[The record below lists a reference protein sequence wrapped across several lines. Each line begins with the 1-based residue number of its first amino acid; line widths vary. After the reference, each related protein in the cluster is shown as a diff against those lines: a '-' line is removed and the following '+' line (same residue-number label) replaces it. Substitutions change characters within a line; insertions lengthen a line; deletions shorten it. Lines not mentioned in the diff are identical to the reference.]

1 MEEERGLTFLDICKI
16 ILKRI
21 WWVVGATALC
31 TLIAVLVTQFWY
43 NRNNR
48 VYTVGYELVYPDND
62 SGKYP
67 DNSLILASDFVSR
80 STVNAIK
87 DGDEKFKNV
96 DVDDMLNNDGI
107 SVTEQVT
114 RDTVGVLKRSYT
126 LTVKVKYFSSDKQAE
141 AFIRSVANYP
151 VTRINA
157 IVANTEHGLYFSV
170 YEGAGT
176 YEDKINAL
184 VSQKSYLQSK
194 YSSLSAYGNEVTVSG
209 AALGNI
215 FTKTQ
220 QDALLSQIEVNG
232 YAVNPEEYKADAEV
246 RKLELQQ
253 KIDDNTARIAALKE
267 AEKDSGG
274 QSGGSGAAVNSAAAF
289 AAKTYA
295 DDDKLII
302 SNVIQS
308 LTDENSQ
315 MEIEI
320 ARIDR
325 KLACI
330 EKYTQ
335 EGTTENTAYKAFVAR
350 LDGYRDSLAAATEDL
365 KAVNTN
371 IYKDNTQ
378 VVFLNNKIKVDGGL
392 NIIFAAIL
400 GLVLGF
406 VVSAVVVC
414 IVDAPKYKRAHYGAK
429 SEGEQ
434 LSGDAPAEAD
444 GGAVE
449 SVDGAPEE
457 K

>member
-1 MEEERGLTFLDICKI
+1 
-16 ILKRI
+16 
-21 WWVVGATALC
+21 
-31 TLIAVLVTQFWY
+31 
-43 NRNNR
+43 
-48 VYTVGYELVYPDND
+48 
-62 SGKYP
+62 
-67 DNSLILASDFVSR
+67 
-80 STVNAIK
+80 
-87 DGDEKFKNV
+87 
-96 DVDDMLNNDGI
+96 
-107 SVTEQVT
+107 
-114 RDTVGVLKRSYT
+114 
-126 LTVKVKYFSSDKQAE
+126 
-141 AFIRSVANYP
+141 
-151 VTRINA
+151 
-157 IVANTEHGLYFSV
+157 
-170 YEGAGT
+170 
-176 YEDKINAL
+176 
-184 VSQKSYLQSK
+184 
-194 YSSLSAYGNEVTVSG
+194 
-209 AALGNI
+209 
-215 FTKTQ
+215 
-220 QDALLSQIEVNG
+220 
-232 YAVNPEEYKADAEV
+232 
-246 RKLELQQ
+246 
-253 KIDDNTARIAALKE
+253 
-267 AEKDSGG
+267 
-274 QSGGSGAAVNSAAAF
+274 
-289 AAKTYA
+289 
-295 DDDKLII
+295 
-302 SNVIQS
+302 
-308 LTDENSQ
+308 

-434 LSGDAPAEAD
+434 LSGDALAEAD